1 LRRFPG
7 PKLSAISYIPYGR
20 LYLSGE
26 AHKGILKLH
35 QTYGPIV
42 RVAPHILSV
51 NHPNG
56 MKELRGHRKTG
67 TGENGKDPVQF
78 QANSTNII
86 GANREDHQRFRRA
99 LAHGFSSQA
108 MLDQQPIIRKYVDTL
123 FEKLHLEC
131 DGGSKALDIVKWFNW
146 TTFDV
151 IGDLSFGEPF
161 GCLEESEYHPWV
173 SLVFIGIKSLAFG
186 VVTRRLPL
194 LAPLLKRLTPK
205 SVVNKYREHNQLS
218 QAKTRKRLEF
228 GTERPDLM
236 DSMLKRLDAKGNV
249 SLLILDIGFTVVTEA
264 LT

>member
-1 LRRFPG
+1 MRRFPG

-108 MLDQQPIIRKYVDTL
+108 MLDQQPIIRIRIQIDRIYARKFLSNMRDATIIDNGSQLRYL
-123 FEKLHLEC
+123 FRGL
-131 DGGSKALDIVKWFNW
+131 SAL
-146 TTFDV
+146 
-151 IGDLSFGEPF
+151 LQYS
-161 GCLEESEYHPWV
+161 C
-173 SLVFIGIKSLAFG
+173 
-186 VVTRRLPL
+186 
-194 LAPLLKRLTPK
+194 
-205 SVVNKYREHNQLS
+205 
-218 QAKTRKRLEF
+218 
-228 GTERPDLM
+228 
-236 DSMLKRLDAKGNV
+236 
-249 SLLILDIGFTVVTEA
+249 LLIYFVLAVT
-264 LT
+264 